1 MLKQLELRS
10 TFKRKQF
17 QNKAREID
25 LETPAVSE
33 KVIKNYFNLF
43 AEEASAICRPSRAE
57 GNDIIVQSHYGT
69 IFSPDYPVPY
79 QDDTTCA
86 WRLYAADGDRVRLRF
101 VDFELGQSVVDT
113 KYSFC
118 DLKSGMDYV
127 EIRDGESSADK
138 RLGSYY
144 GKKTPF
150 DVYSSGRRMLI
161 KFRANRDG
169 VQAYRGFK
177 AHFESVKQRKF
188 AAASLQLYTVQ
199 PPVSGH
205 PKCQA

>member
-1 MLKQLELRS
+1 M
-10 TFKRKQF
+10 
-17 QNKAREID
+17 
-25 LETPAVSE
+25 
-33 KVIKNYFNLF
+33 FN
-43 AEEASAICRPSRAE
+43 
-57 GNDIIVQSHYGT
+57 
-69 IFSPDYPVPY
+69 
-79 QDDTTCA
+79 
-86 WRLYAADGDRVRLRF
+86 
-101 VDFELGQSVVDT
+101 T

-127 EIRDGESSADK
+127 EIRDGESSTDK
-138 RLGSYY
+138 RLGSYC

-177 AHFESVKQRKF
+177 AHFESVKERKF
-188 AAASLQLYTVQ
+188 ASASLQLYTAQ

-205 PKCQA
+205 PKC